1 MRAQRDDARQL
12 PNTNSLHIDRVILML
27 VAVRTGNVPD
37 ADRPPSHK
45 APPEPPI
52 ADTDVASR
60 LVIVTDMINRIHST
74 EPSHAGPQVML
85 RATMLSCERE
95 YGTGTARHGCTNRS
109 FTKGNDNRGHAALT
123 SDAEEEPKATVSS
136 SAIMPFVKPATL
148 EMTSK
153 IRTRLMVMDS
163 AVAIGAMA
171 DDTAIMD
178 GLK

>member
-1 MRAQRDDARQL
+1 MRRCCPARE
-12 PNTNSLHIDRVILML
+12 NT
-27 VAVRTGNVPD
+27 A
-37 ADRPPSHK
+37 
-45 APPEPPI
+45 
-52 ADTDVASR
+52 
-60 LVIVTDMINRIHST
+60 
-74 EPSHAGPQVML
+74 
-85 RATMLSCERE
+85 RARR
-95 YGTGTARHGCTNRS
+95 GTGAQTVRS
-109 FTKGNDNRGHAALT
+109 PKGNDNRGHAALT